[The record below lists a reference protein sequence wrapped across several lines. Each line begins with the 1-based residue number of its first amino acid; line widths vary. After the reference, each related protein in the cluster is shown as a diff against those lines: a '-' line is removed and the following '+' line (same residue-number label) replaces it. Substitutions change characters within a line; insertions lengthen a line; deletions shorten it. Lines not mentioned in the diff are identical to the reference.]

1 MATAIVAI
9 GAAFIAKNKEKRA
22 KTLAKRKEAR
32 ALDALETDRQSASLK
47 ASQETRERLRK
58 RQSFGL
64 QSTRKNV
71 TGDDQIFK
79 KTLLGQ

>member
-1 MATAIVAI
+1 MATALVAI
-9 GAAFIAKNKEKRA
+9 GATFLAKDKEKRA
-22 KTLAKRKEAR
+22 KTLAERKEAR
-32 ALDALETDRQSASLK
+32 TLKALETERQAASLE
-47 ASQETRERLRK
+47 ASQEARDRLRK

-71 TGDDQIFK
+71 SGDDQIFK